1 MHANLISDVESVNK
15 DKYKKSR
22 QIKQGESGIASIE
35 A

>member
-15 DKYKKSR
+15 DKYKKVD
-22 QIKQGESGIASIE
+22 KQGESGKASIE